1 MPIED
6 FAQAGEVRS
15 VQSFSWPLTPPRD
28 SPVTCVVLI
37 RSKKSR
43 ATKQLAVPGLF
54 FEDDVDPFCARKMA
68 FYRNRLVIGKIS
80 AKRQETKILKTQLM

>member
-6 FAQAGEVRS
+6 FALNGQIRS

-28 SPVTCVVLI
+28 SPVTCVVVL
-37 RSKKSR
+37 RAKKDR
-43 ATKQLAVPGLF
+43 ATKTLAVPGLF
-54 FEDDVDPFCARKMA
+54 FEDRVDPFCARKMT